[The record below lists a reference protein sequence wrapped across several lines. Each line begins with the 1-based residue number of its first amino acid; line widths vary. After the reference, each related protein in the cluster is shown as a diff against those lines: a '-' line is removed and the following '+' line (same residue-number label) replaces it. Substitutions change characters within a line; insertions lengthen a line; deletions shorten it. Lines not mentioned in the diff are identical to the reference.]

1 MELLTKEKD
10 KIGKGENM
18 ENCKMITGGII
29 LFWFFSWLLI
39 AEITDYLD
47 ERKWKKTRNWDD
59 KD

>member
-1 MELLTKEKD
+1 M
-10 KIGKGENM
+10 M
-18 ENCKMITGGII
+18 AGGII

-47 ERKWKKTRNWDD
+47 ERKWKKTKNWDD